1 MPTRLHG
8 IKKIAFTGS
17 HGTGKTTLATALAT
31 EIDIPI
37 IEERAR
43 LFEQMGFELN
53 TGAVLQTQLL
63 MLFDQLAAESNPF
76 AAWVADRC
84 LIDYLAYSMSITVPP
99 PKNIIALLESNIYWL
114 MQNRYDHIFYV
125 PTGKIKLLSDS
136 LRPDDAAYQLV
147 IDENIK
153 YYLKHMSIPYHE
165 IQSVTLTDRV
175 QEVLEVIYP

>member
-1 MPTRLHG
+1 
-8 IKKIAFTGS
+8 
-17 HGTGKTTLATALAT
+17 
-31 EIDIPI
+31 
-37 IEERAR
+37 
-43 LFEQMGFELN
+43 
-53 TGAVLQTQLL
+53 
-63 MLFDQLAAESNPF
+63 
-76 AAWVADRC
+76 
-84 LIDYLAYSMSITVPP
+84 
-99 PKNIIALLESNIYWL
+99 